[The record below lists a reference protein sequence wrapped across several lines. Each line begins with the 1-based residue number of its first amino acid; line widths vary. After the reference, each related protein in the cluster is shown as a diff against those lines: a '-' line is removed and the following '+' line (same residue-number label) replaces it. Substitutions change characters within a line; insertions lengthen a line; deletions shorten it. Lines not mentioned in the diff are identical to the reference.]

1 MNILFKIGVSVIAI
15 VLAII
20 HVTVPSIKID
30 IITLILI
37 VLAIIPWIIPYIR
50 GFEIPGVVK
59 ITLPDTK
66 SATDKLKKEP
76 IIIKTKPAHLK
87 IKSYTPE
94 VTVKPTKEDPFLS
107 LRKVYKEDPNLALVG
122 FRIEIEK
129 RIYTL
134 AEKSGIST
142 ERTGLQRLVRELIK
156 NEIISS
162 SAASGLL
169 ELIALG
175 NQAAHG
181 ASVNKDAAEWVLDI
195 GPSILIQ
202 LDDEGT

>member
-1 MNILFKIGVSVIAI
+1 MTGVQTCA
-15 VLAII
+15 
-20 HVTVPSIKID
+20 
-30 IITLILI
+30 
-37 VLAIIPWIIPYIR
+37 
-50 GFEIPGVVK
+50 
-59 ITLPDTK
+59 LPI
-66 SATDKLKKEP
+66 S
-76 IIIKTKPAHLK
+76 
-87 IKSYTPE
+87 
-94 VTVKPTKEDPFLS
+94 VKPSKEDPFLS